1 MADKNTDSPIFIIGT
16 ERSGTNLLRLILNA
30 HPNIALPHPPHIMKI
45 FSSSPR
51 STMTLG
57 AMRISGGS

>member
-30 HPNIALPHPPHIMKI
+30 HPNIALPHPPHIMKN
-45 FSSSPR
+45 FSGLVPLYHY
-51 STMTLG
+51 LG
-57 AMRISGGS
+57 VDGNFRR